1 MYKYCLIYQPINQSV
16 IIMAFCSAVG
26 LLSLMLFLF
35 CIDSVVVFLCVRA
48 FYCVYEYGSRIKAHL

>member
-1 MYKYCLIYQPINQSV
+1 MYKYCLINQPINQSV
-16 IIMAFCSAVG
+16 IIMTFCSAVG

-48 FYCVYEYGSRIKAHL
+48 FYCVYEYGS